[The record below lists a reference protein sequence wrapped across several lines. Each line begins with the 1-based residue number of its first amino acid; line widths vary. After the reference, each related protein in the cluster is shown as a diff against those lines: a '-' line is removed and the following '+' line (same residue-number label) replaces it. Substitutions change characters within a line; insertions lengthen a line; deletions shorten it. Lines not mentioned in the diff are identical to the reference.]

1 MMVSI
6 DEEIAIIKRGAVD
19 LVSEE
24 ELISKIKRAREE
36 GRPLVVK
43 AGFDPTAPDIHLG
56 HTVLLRKMRQ
66 FQTLGHRVVFLI
78 GDFTG
83 LVGDPTGKSET
94 RKALSREEI
103 LENAKTYKEQFSKIL
118 DPEKTEVR
126 FNSEWFLKMDFE
138 DVLRL
143 MAKYTV
149 ARLLER
155 DDFSNRFKH
164 GRPIGVHELMY
175 PLMQA
180 YDSVALHAD
189 IELGGTD
196 QKFNLL
202 VGRDIQ
208 RSYGQEPQVILTVPI
223 IEGLDGVQK
232 MSKSLNNYVGVNESP
247 FDMFGKLM
255 SIPDAL
261 IEKYFILLTDVP
273 EPEIKS
279 MVAEMES
286 GKLNP
291 RDAKARLAREIVS
304 FFHSRSAAKEA
315 EERFNKMFREKEVP
329 EDTPV
334 FDISCGGEM
343 PVVDLVVKVG
353 FASSKSEA
361 RRLISQG
368 GVSIDGRRVVDITK
382 KVKSPNEFVL
392 KVGKRR
398 IGRIK
403 LGG

>member
-6 DEEIAIIKRGAVD
+6 DEEIAIIKRGTVD

-24 ELISKIKRAREE
+24 ELVSKIKRAREE

-66 FQTLGHRVVFLI
+66 FQMLGHKVVFLI

-94 RKALSREEI
+94 RRALSREEI

-155 DDFSNRFKH
+155 DDFSNRFKQ

-261 IEKYFILLTDVP
+261 MEKYFILLTDVP

-398 IGRIK
+398 IVKIK

>member
-1 MMVSI
+1 MVSI

-66 FQTLGHRVVFLI
+66 FQMLGHKVVFLI

-155 DDFSNRFKH
+155 DDFSNRFKR

-189 IELGGTD
+189 VELGGTD

-208 RSYGQEPQVILTVPI
+208 RSYEQEPQVILTVPI
-223 IEGLDGVQK
+223 IEGLDGMQK

-273 EPEIKS
+273 ELEIKS
-279 MVAEMES
+279 MVAKMES

-329 EDTPV
+329 EDIPV
-334 FDISCGGEM
+334 FDISSSGEM

-353 FASSKSEA
+353 FAPSKSEA

-398 IGRIK
+398 IGKIK

>member
-1 MMVSI
+1 MVSI
-6 DEEIAIIKRGAVD
+6 EEEIALIKRGAVD
-19 LVSEE
+19 LVSED
-24 ELISKIKRAREE
+24 ELVSKLKKAREE
-36 GRPLVVK
+36 GRPLLVK

-66 FQTLGHRVVFLI
+66 FQLLGHRVVFLI

-138 DVLRL
+138 DVLKL

-155 DDFSNRFKH
+155 DDFSNRFKQ

-189 IELGGTD
+189 VELGGTD

-232 MSKSLNNYVGVNESP
+232 MSKSLNNYVGVNEPP
-247 FDMFGKLM
+247 FEMFGKLM
-255 SIPDAL
+255 SIPDEL

-273 EPEIKS
+273 EAEIKRMS
-279 MVAEMES
+279 NDMKQ
-286 GKLNP
+286 GRLNP
-291 RDAKARLAREIVS
+291 RDVKARLAREIVT
-304 FFHSRSAAKEA
+304 FFYSLEAAKDA
-315 EERFNKMFREKEVP
+315 EDRFNKMFRKKEIP
-329 EDTPV
+329 DDIPV
-334 FDISCGGEM
+334 FEVQSDEEVSI
-343 PVVDLVVKVG
+343 VDLVVKVG
-353 FASSKSEA
+353 FAGSKSEA

-368 GVSIDGRRVVDITK
+368 GIAVDGRKVSDIAE
-382 KVKSPNEFVL
+382 KVRPPAEFVL

-398 IGRIK
+398 ISKIK

>member
-1 MMVSI
+1 
-6 DEEIAIIKRGAVD
+6 
-19 LVSEE
+19 
-24 ELISKIKRAREE
+24 
-36 GRPLVVK
+36 
-43 AGFDPTAPDIHLG
+43 
-56 HTVLLRKMRQ
+56 
-66 FQTLGHRVVFLI
+66 
-78 GDFTG
+78 
-83 LVGDPTGKSET
+83 
-94 RKALSREEI
+94 
-103 LENAKTYKEQFSKIL
+103 
-118 DPEKTEVR
+118 
-126 FNSEWFLKMDFE
+126 NSEWFLKMDFE

-155 DDFSNRFKH
+155 DDFSNRFKQ

-261 IEKYFILLTDVP
+261 MEKYFILLTDVP

-398 IGRIK
+398 IVKIK